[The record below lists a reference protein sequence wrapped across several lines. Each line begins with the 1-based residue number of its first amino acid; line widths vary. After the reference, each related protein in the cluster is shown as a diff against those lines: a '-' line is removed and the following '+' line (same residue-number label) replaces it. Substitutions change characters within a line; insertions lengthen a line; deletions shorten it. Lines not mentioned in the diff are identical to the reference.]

1 MSLSEISKKISPQ
14 TLGYIFLI
22 VSLIMIIGSVYS
34 MYKVYTGAI
43 PAPSMIHV
51 NSTIAVPAGT
61 GTGTLT
67 ITDFIP
73 GPDLN
78 WLINTVMWF
87 VLMIFIVFSGG
98 KIGDLGVQLIRTI
111 KVESEK

>member
-1 MSLSEISKKISPQ
+1 MSLSKISKKISPQ
-14 TLGYIFLI
+14 TLGYILLI
-22 VSLIMIIGSVYS
+22 VGLIMIIGAVYS
-34 MYKVYTGAI
+34 MYNVYTGAK
-43 PAPSMIHV
+43 PAPSVIHV

-61 GTGTLT
+61 GALT

-87 VLMIFIVFSGG
+87 VLMIFIVLAGG
-98 KIGDLGVQLIRTI
+98 KIGDLGVQLIRTM

>member
-1 MSLSEISKKISPQ
+1 MSLSEFSKKISPQ
-14 TLGYIFLI
+14 TLGYILLI
-22 VSLIMIIGSVYS
+22 VGLIMIIGSVYS
-34 MYKVYTGAI
+34 MYNVYTGAT
-43 PAPSMIHV
+43 PAPSVIHV
-51 NSTIAVPAGT
+51 NSTIAVPA

-87 VLMIFIVFSGG
+87 VLMIFIVFAGG